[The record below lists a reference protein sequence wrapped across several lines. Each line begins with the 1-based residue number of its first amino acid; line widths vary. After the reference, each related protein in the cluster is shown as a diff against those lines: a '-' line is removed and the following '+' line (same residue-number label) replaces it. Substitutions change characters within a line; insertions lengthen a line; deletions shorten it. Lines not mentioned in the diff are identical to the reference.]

1 MIVGLI
7 QPLSGQILLD
17 GADITDMPMY
27 QRSRKGIGY
36 LSQEP
41 SIFRK
46 LSVEDNI
53 MAILE
58 TLPLSPRLTAD
69 LLAWARRWEELRGHR
84 SGVLEEGSYAS
95 WVTSGRRLSRDL
107 QLELGPAYDVEY
119 AHDHEG

>member
-1 MIVGLI
+1 MELAKVGCNRRWGCASRVRVSWMELTVM
-7 QPLSGQILLD
+7 
-17 GADITDMPMY
+17 ADWNADPVWNKQGM
-27 QRSRKGIGY
+27 
-36 LSQEP
+36 
-41 SIFRK
+41 
-46 LSVEDNI
+46 VD
-53 MAILE
+53 LE